1 MFGPTYAIE
10 TSVNPQG
17 KNLEGIKSMY
27 SFFNFKTF
35 NTALKLTAQDR
46 LFIHIFNQEND
57 NRKLALIKN
66 QKIETITRIAHHDP
80 VFEAFCNREE
90 LKDYWE
96 KIWSS
101 SGVVLSQ
108 QKNVPLILFFSHP
121 QLNPFNLVRGTYFYY
136 LSQEV
141 RKEMKVDFGFS
152 EMEAIKMAIRYG
164 SIHATQRYN
173 EYIYSKL
180 QQHANNKESEKLYQ
194 KLISNSKLMLPYYGS
209 YGYMVLAEAMAHYC
223 FWLLQNLE
231 VEKAREIYI
240 HVLESLDYAQ
250 LILKDSQYS
259 IQNASMGLGL
269 KYSNSLGFESPS
281 QAKDFFMNQ
290 YDALLQS
297 IQTTRAL
304 PH

>member
-1 MFGPTYAIE
+1 
-10 TSVNPQG
+10 
-17 KNLEGIKSMY
+17 MY

-46 LFIHIFNQEND
+46 LFIYVFNQAND

-66 QKIETITRIAHHDP
+66 QKIEVITRIAHHDP

-96 KIWSS
+96 KIWCA
-101 SGVVLSQ
+101 SGVALSQ

-121 QLNPFNLVRGTYFYY
+121 QLNQFSLVRGTYFYF

-141 RKEMKVDFGFS
+141 RKEMNIDFGFS

-164 SIHATQRYN
+164 SVHAIQRYN
-173 EYIYSKL
+173 ECIYSKL
-180 QQHANNKESEKLYQ
+180 QHANNKESETLYQ
-194 KLISNSKLMLPYYGS
+194 ELIANSKLMLPHYGS

-223 FWLLQNLE
+223 FWLLQDHE
-231 VEKAREIYI
+231 AEKAQEIYI
-240 HVLESLDYAQ
+240 LVLESLDYAQ
-250 LILKDSQYS
+250 LILEDSQYS
-259 IQNASMGLGL
+259 IHNASFGQGL

-281 QAKDFFMNQ
+281 QAKAFFKNQ
-290 YDALLQS
+290 YDALFEPV
-297 IQTTRAL
+297 QTTRVQ
-304 PH
+304 PQ